1 MMCHVARAA
10 YILVVKPLKLK
21 APVQGTANSNVTEEM
36 HDDESLLQ
44 SESYTK
50 LFLKMQVHLLKNI
63 M

>member
-1 MMCHVARAA
+1 MCHVFHAA
-10 YILVVKPLKLK
+10 DIVVDQSLKLK
-21 APVQGTANSNVTEEM
+21 APVQCTANSNVTEEM

-50 LFLKMQVHLLKNI
+50 LFLKMQVHLSTNI